1 MPSHTRIDYKMLPHN
16 IQFNTINLPVTDS
29 SLRNQMVQ
37 MARFRNLVGD
47 EENPR
52 CVCTIAGY
60 DLDPRELWEIPEVQ
74 DLCKRLVA
82 IGYISLL
89 DTMPNIDLPGCPAI
103 PVEYG
108 RPWGAWEVW
117 TVACGLQRGQD
128 IDLQVYGLEFLKA
141 LRTSNAAHMRAFPDD
156 RGFPEI
162 VLPGE

>member
-1 MPSHTRIDYKMLPHN
+1 MIPTN
-16 IQFNTINLPVTDS
+16 IQFNTINLPVTNA
-29 SLRNQMVQ
+29 SLRNQMQQ
-37 MARFRNLVGD
+37 MAWFRNLMRDDG
-47 EENPR
+47 NPR

-60 DLDPRELWEIPEVQ
+60 GDDPRELYEIPEVQ
-74 DLCKRLVA
+74 DLCKRLIK

-89 DTMPNIDLPGCPAI
+89 DTMPNVDLPNSPAI

-117 TVACGLQRGQD
+117 IVACGLETGAGV
-128 IDLQVYGLEFLKA
+128 DLSVHGLDFVKA
-141 LRTSNAAHMRAFPDD
+141 LRASNAAYMRAFPGD